1 VLEYCKLVTPHASN
15 AIVRTAR
22 RCDHRAMLLQLR
34 LPCPR
39 AIAAALAFA
48 VLLPAFAQS
57 NAPAPRRFERL
68 RQAMAGDLE
77 DGSAQDRSVRGAPR
91 GTRLIPDIPYGRD
104 PAQRLDVYVPAQ
116 APASTAPAPVVFF
129 VHGGG
134 WAHGDKAN
142 TRVVEP
148 KIAHWVE
155 RGYVVISANYR
166 LLPTPVAQQADDVAA
181 AIGFAQSQAGLWGG
195 DPKRFVLMGHSAGAH
210 LVALVAAGARTA
222 TKPQPWRGAVLL
234 DSAAFDVTTLM
245 THRHFGLYDHA
256 FGSDRGD
263 WTAMSPIV
271 QLARPTAPILAVCS
285 SRRQE
290 SCGQADRFAA
300 KANGLGGKVR
310 VLREDL
316 SHMEINATLGDASD
330 YTAQVDAF
338 LAAVR

>member
-1 VLEYCKLVTPHASN
+1 MPRPA
-15 AIVRTAR
+15 
-22 RCDHRAMLLQLR
+22 
-34 LPCPR
+34 CPR
-39 AIAAALAFA
+39 ALAAALALA

-57 NAPAPRRFERL
+57 TAPAPRRLERL

-77 DGSAQDRSVRGAPR
+77 DGSAQDRAARGAPR
-91 GTRLIPDIPYGRD
+91 GTRLIPDIPYGPD
-104 PAQRLDVYVPAQ
+104 PAQRFDVYVPLQ
-116 APASTAPAPVVFF
+116 ARDAAAPAPVVFF

-134 WAHGDKAN
+134 WAHGDKTN

-166 LLPTPVAQQADDVAA
+166 MLPTPVAQQADDVAA
-181 AIGFAQSQAGLWGG
+181 AIAFAQSQAGLWGG
-195 DPKRFVLMGHSAGAH
+195 DGRRFVLAGHSAGAH
-210 LVALVAAGARTA
+210 LVALIAAGARTA
-222 TKPQPWRGAVLL
+222 TKPQPWRGAILL

-256 FGSDRGD
+256 FGSDRGY
-263 WTAMSPIV
+263 WAAMSPIV
-271 QLARPTAPILAVCS
+271 QLARPTAPVLAVCS

-316 SHMEINATLGDASD
+316 THMEINATLGDESD

-338 LAAVR
+338 LASVR